1 VIIVEDVDA
10 APVAEAGPRIERDPM
25 FPGGTNVEFVEVVDS
40 ERIRVRVWER
50 GVGETPASGTGATA
64 AAFAAHQKE
73 LTGSVLTVELRG
85 GELEISLDDAG
96 AWMVGPAR
104 LVYSGTVA

>member
-1 VIIVEDVDA
+1 VIIVESVDD
-10 APVAEAGPRIERDPM
+10 APVTEAGPRVEGDPM
-25 FPGGTNVEFVEVVDS
+25 FPGGTNVEFLEVVDS

-50 GVGETPASGTGATA
+50 GVGETRASGTGATA
-64 AAFAAHQKE
+64 AAFVAHFQE
-73 LTGSVLTVELRG
+73 LTGSVVTVELPG

-104 LVYSGTVA
+104 VVYSGAVV